1 MKTLKFQFLFALIAS
16 LVLFSGCSKDDDSPT
31 SAFVGNYVISK
42 ASVIESITVS
52 TNEMGDIPVA
62 VGTDI
67 TVAIQ
72 NALLGSVTC
81 TSADKSWI
89 ELKSDGKLAMSCE
102 GANELDAGT
111 WEEVSDTELKL
122 NMNSAAIPTSPSG
135 YSLSVT
141 DIAAAGSNLSGN
153 TSVPL
158 PKEMIAAMIAPLTLA
173 DGNPDIFLVKFSIQF
188 SKQ

>member
-1 MKTLKFQFLFALIAS
+1 MKILKSQFLFALIAS
-16 LVLFSGCSKDDDSPT
+16 LVFVSGCNDDDNEEVSP
-31 SAFVGNYVISK
+31 FVGNYVISN
-42 ASVIESITVS
+42 AAVSESFTVI
-52 TNEMGDIPVA
+52 TNIGDIPVD
-62 VGTDI
+62 VDTDI
-67 TVAIQ
+67 TPAIQ

-81 TSADKSWI
+81 SSADKSWV
-89 ELKSDGKLAMSCE
+89 ELRDGGKLAMSCE

-122 NMNSAAIPTSPSG
+122 NMNSAAIPTSPTG

-141 DIAAAGSNLSGN
+141 NIAAAGSNLSGN

-158 PKEMIAAMIAPLTLA
+158 PKEMVAAMIAPLTLA
-173 DGNPDIFLVKFSIQF
+173 DGNPDIFIVKFSIQF